1 MQFAGIAFSD
11 GQCAKQ
17 IMPSRLQINRIGWQK
32 NIMLK
37 GQDSTFLTGSR
48 LKKNSTKLL
57 HKAICAVR
65 SYENMKRL
73 RTVV

>member
-1 MQFAGIAFSD
+1 MQFAGIAFLD

-37 GQDSTFLTGSR
+37 GQDSPFLTGSR
-48 LKKNSTKLL
+48 LKKIAQNYFIKQFVPLE
-57 HKAICAVR
+57 A
-65 SYENMKRL
+65 MK
-73 RTVV
+73 T